1 MGKKIHDNSKIDK
14 TREAKPTWLRRHNLP
29 DEKYEKNNKYNRF
42 LLNKYWNWLVKIE
55 KAKMSER
62 GGRGGRI
69 GRTGSGRVRGSQRNF
84 NISKNLNKRQELKFH
99 SHGTGPNL

>member
-1 MGKKIHDNSKIDK
+1 M
-14 TREAKPTWLRRHNLP
+14 
-29 DEKYEKNNKYNRF
+29 
-42 LLNKYWNWLVKIE
+42 KIE
-55 KAKMSER
+55 KSKMSER

-69 GRTGSGRVRGSQRNF
+69 GRTGSGRVRGIQRNF